1 MLSRNRQPYIK
12 TQSTEQTKAT
22 ILENSN
28 TDDISSMIVDT
39 LKLLS
44 KNTENTKQ
52 SLKQLEEKFEYL
64 EERQRKLEDQLGR
77 YNTIS
82 NIADSDLSN
91 IRNELKMLKRDKEI
105 TTTSI
110 ASNNTETPIMQ
121 GTGFASITPAYLRS
135 LQNR

>member
-1 MLSRNRQPYIK
+1 MIGRNRQPYIK
-12 TQSTEQTKAT
+12 PQSSEQTKST
-22 ILENSN
+22 IPENSN
-28 TDDISSMIVDT
+28 SDDISTMIVDT

-44 KNTENTKQ
+44 KNIENTKQ
-52 SLKQLEEKFEYL
+52 SLKQLEEKFEYM

-91 IRNELKMLKRDKEI
+91 IRNELKMLKRDKESPQPSV
-105 TTTSI
+105 T
-110 ASNNTETPIMQ
+110 NYNTKDPIME

-135 LQNR
+135 LQNK

>member
-28 TDDISSMIVDT
+28 TADISSMIVDT

-44 KNTENTKQ
+44 KNIENTTQ
-52 SLKQLEEKFEYL
+52 SLKQLEERFEYL

-77 YNTIS
+77 YNLIS

-105 TTTSI
+105 PATRT

-135 LQNR
+135 LQNK

>member
-12 TQSTEQTKAT
+12 TQSTEQTKAS

-28 TDDISSMIVDT
+28 TADISSMIVDT

-44 KNTENTKQ
+44 KNIENTTQ

-64 EERQRKLEDQLGR
+64 VERQRKLEDQLGR

-105 TTTSI
+105 PATLTSN
-110 ASNNTETPIMQ
+110 NNTETPIMQ
-121 GTGFASITPAYLRS
+121 GTGFAAITPAYLRS
-135 LQNR
+135 LQNK